1 MPAHR
6 DVIAARTELL
16 LPEDLELDA
25 MFGDSIAD
33 ALPEPC
39 MQRPPIGLSLRKS
52 ESFVDLI
59 NQHLAAA
66 RPAPSAAC

>member
-1 MPAHR
+1 
-6 DVIAARTELL
+6 
-16 LPEDLELDA
+16 

-59 NQHLAAA
+59 NRHLAAA
-66 RPAPSAAC
+66 RPTPGAAC